1 MSVDM
6 SVRICGVEFKNPVIA
21 ASGTFGFGCEYGE
34 FFDVSLLGGISSKG
48 LTPKRRE
55 GNPSPRIAETPAGML
70 NAVGLQNPGIDEF
83 VAEILPGMKKFGT
96 VIIANVAGSSVE
108 DYALMTEKLKDT
120 EVDMVELNVS
130 CPNVKEGGVAFGV
143 DPKMVERVTKAA
155 KKNCAQPLIV
165 KLTPNVSNISDNARA
180 AEEGGADA
188 VSLINTLTGMA
199 IDPVARRRI
208 IANKT
213 GGLSGPAVKPV
224 ALRMVYEASKAVK
237 LPVIGMGGIMTGR
250 DAAEFMLA
258 GARAV
263 MVGSATV
270 FDPMAL
276 PRIIGELRDFCA
288 ENGIAAV
295 TELTGALAD

>member
-1 MSVDM
+1 MCVS
-6 SVRICGVEFKNPVIA
+6 ICGVEFKNPVIA
-21 ASGTFGFGCEYGE
+21 ASGTFGFGIEYGA

-83 VAEILPGMKKFGT
+83 VGEILPKMKKLGT

-108 DYALMTEKLKDT
+108 DYALMTEKLRNT
-120 EVDMVELNVS
+120 EADMVELNIS

-180 AEEGGADA
+180 AEAGGADA
-188 VSLINTLTGMA
+188 ISLINTLTGMA

-224 ALRMVYEASKAVK
+224 ALRMVYEVSKAVG
-237 LPVIGMGGIMTGR
+237 LPIFGMGGIMTGR

-258 GARAV
+258 GAGAV

>member
-6 SVRICGVEFKNPVIA
+6 CVSICGVEFKNPVIA
-21 ASGTFGFGCEYGE
+21 ASGTFGFGIEYGT

-83 VAEILPGMKKFGT
+83 VGEILPKMKKLGT

-108 DYALMTEKLKDT
+108 DYALMTEKLRNT
-120 EVDMVELNVS
+120 EADMVELNIS

-180 AEEGGADA
+180 AEAGGADA
-188 VSLINTLTGMA
+188 ISLINTLTGMA
-199 IDPVARRRI
+199 IDPVARKRI

-258 GARAV
+258 GASAV

>member
-1 MSVDM
+1 MSV
-6 SVRICGVEFKNPVIA
+6 SICGVEFKNPVIA
-21 ASGTFGFGCEYGE
+21 ASGTFGFGGEYGA

-83 VAEILPGMKKFGT
+83 VAEILPGMKKLGT

-108 DYALMTEKLKDT
+108 DYALMTEKLKDA
-120 EVDMVELNVS
+120 EVDMVELNIS

-143 DPKMVERVTKAA
+143 DPQMVERVTKAA

-180 AEEGGADA
+180 AEAGGADA

-199 IDPVARRRI
+199 IDPIARRRI

-224 ALRMVYEASKAVK
+224 ALRMVYEVSKAVK
-237 LPVIGMGGIMTGR
+237 LPVFGMGGIMTGK

-258 GARAV
+258 GASAV

-276 PRIIGELRDFCA
+276 PRIIGELRDFCTK
-288 ENGIAAV
+288 NGIAAV

>member
-6 SVRICGVEFKNPVIA
+6 CVSICGVEFKNPVIA
-21 ASGTFGFGCEYGE
+21 ASGTFGFGIEYGA

-83 VAEILPGMKKFGT
+83 VGEILPKMKKLGT

-108 DYALMTEKLKDT
+108 DYALMTEKLRNT
-120 EVDMVELNVS
+120 EADMVELNIS

-180 AEEGGADA
+180 AEAGGADA
-188 VSLINTLTGMA
+188 ISLINTLTGMA

-224 ALRMVYEASKAVK
+224 ALRMVYEVSKAVG
-237 LPVIGMGGIMTGR
+237 LPIFGMGGIMTGR

-258 GARAV
+258 GAGAV